1 MSPEENKPSHIQKSK
16 NLITGGQISVGG
28 NLHIGDVY
36 ISGQQEEQADD
47 GLLEDYPLPK
57 NISYPQ
63 EPFLGLQRFTRAE
76 ARIFYGRN
84 WFIKSLIERLA
95 VTNGAK
101 VILLY
106 GPSGVGKS
114 SLLEAGLYPRLEN
127 QNWNCYY
134 WRFNIDEDFTN
145 AIPSTTALAESG
157 QKSSL
162 IVLDQLEEYYTS
174 AAENKNE
181 HSIAKLI
188 NQVERMAAFEQHDIR
203 FVLSFRKEFLPEME
217 SECLRAKVL
226 FSKFFLTPL
235 SLEDIERILLKLSK
249 VKDAPWKLTFADPG
263 LSGRIATELAQDDQ
277 SPMAPLLQLT
287 MKGLWKLAV
296 EENESE
302 PKISLDL
309 YRNYKKQG
317 IGLRSFLNRQL
328 NKIQDQKGLKLGLHL
343 DVLMFFTTA
352 FRSAAIH
359 DKQAFL
365 AQYSHL
371 EGRYLLQLIE
381 ELKNLYLISEGVTDK
396 KATATQLRLTHDALG
411 PIVASEFTSST
422 KPGQRARRLLENK
435 VVELSLG
442 KEDKANERPGGVQKT
457 TSPIVLNNRE
467 LAIINAGRYGMRDY
481 TPLEKKLIHTSKAR
495 IRNRRNLALGIL
507 LGVAGLIGGLF
518 WYLNYQSGQNRAVRI
533 RLLDQAQEFVNAND
547 YDKALD
553 IYQNID
559 IAQYEA
565 QALPQLTQLTDS
577 YIFNNHIES
586 KKTQEVIALLLQ
598 TNPEEE
604 AHQKLRAHWAFLYA
618 WYGDEEQAEKLF
630 AQPFTL
636 PEAVDTE
643 IHTPEIESLR
653 GFEAHYGAAITNYF
667 KGKYLPE
674 LVWIEG
680 DPAIGITGFW
690 MARHEITNHQFLT
703 FANLNR
709 LKTSNPIQSLEQY
722 DGESWRMVDGESL
735 LFPVRV
741 DGIMAQSYAQWLGG
755 VLPTVEEWEYAARG
769 GRNAIASKYPGGDEL
784 EELAIY
790 STDFIDA
797 RELPDSVGIRK
808 PNSLGIFDLAGNV
821 FEWTSTS
828 TSNGDHLLKGGDFQS
843 SLPEM
848 PEDYDYFEIENRA
861 FALPLTVGE
870 TCGIR
875 FIKK

>member
-1 MSPEENKPSHIQKSK
+1 MSPEENKPSQIQKSK
-16 NLITGGQISVGG
+16 NLITGGEISIGG

-36 ISGQQEEQADD
+36 ISGQQEEKADD
-47 GLLEDYPLPK
+47 GLLDDYPLTA

-84 WFIKSLIERLA
+84 WFIKSLIERLSVA
-95 VTNGAK
+95 NGAK

-127 QNWNCYY
+127 QNWNCHY
-134 WRFNIDEDFTN
+134 WRFNIDEDFTD
-145 AIPSTTALAESG
+145 AIPSPTVLAESG
-157 QKSSL
+157 RKSSL

-174 AAENKNE
+174 ASASKDE
-181 HSIAKLI
+181 HAMTKLI
-188 NQVERMAAFEQHDIR
+188 NQVARMASFEQHDIR
-203 FVLSFRKEFLPEME
+203 FVLSFRKEFLPEIE

-249 VKDAPWKLTFADPG
+249 VKDAPWQLKFTDPG
-263 LSGRIATELAQDDQ
+263 LTGRIAAELAQDDQ

-287 MKGLWKLAV
+287 MKDLWKRAV
-296 EENESE
+296 EENESAPE
-302 PKISLDL
+302 ISLDL

-328 NKIQDQKGLKLGLHL
+328 NKIQDQKSLKLGLHL
-343 DVLMFFTTA
+343 DVLMYFTTA
-352 FRSAAIH
+352 FRSAAIY

-365 AQYSHL
+365 TQYGHL
-371 EGRYLLQLIE
+371 EEQYLLQLIE
-381 ELKNLYLISEGVTDK
+381 ELKNLYLISEVATDK
-396 KATATQLRLTHDALG
+396 KAMATHLRLTHDALA
-411 PIVASEFTSST
+411 PVVANEFIIST

-435 VVELSLG
+435 AVELSLEKDDEADEKPG
-442 KEDKANERPGGVQKT
+442 KVQKT
-457 TSPIVLNNRE
+457 ASPIVLNSRE
-467 LAIINAGRYGMRDY
+467 LAIINVGRSGMRDY
-481 TPLEKKLIHTSKAR
+481 TPLEKKLIKTSKTK
-495 IRNRRNLALGIL
+495 IRNRRNLGLGTL
-507 LGVAGLIGGLF
+507 LGVAGLIGVLF
-518 WYLNYQSGQNRAVRI
+518 WYLNYQSKQSKTISR
-533 RLLDQAQEFVNAND
+533 RLMNQAQEFVSTND

-553 IYQNID
+553 IYQDID
-559 IAQYEA
+559 IKEYEE
-565 QALPQLTQLTDS
+565 QAIPLLTQLTDN

-598 TNPEEE
+598 TNPEDET
-604 AHQKLRAHWAFLYA
+604 HQKLRAHWAFLYA
-618 WYGDEEQAEKLF
+618 LYGDENQAEKLF
-630 AQPFTL
+630 AQPFKLSEDVET
-636 PEAVDTE
+636 V
-643 IHTPEIESLR
+643 INTPDVESLR
-653 GFEAHYGAAITNYF
+653 VFEAHYGAAITNYF
-667 KGKYLPE
+667 KKKYLPE
-674 LVWIEG
+674 LVLVEG
-680 DPAIGITGFW
+680 DPAIGITDFW
-690 MARHEITNHQFLT
+690 MAKHEITNHQLLT

-709 LKTSNPIQSLEQY
+709 LNTSNPIQSLEQY
-722 DGESWRMVDGESL
+722 DGESWRMVEGESL

-741 DGIMAQSYAQWLGG
+741 DGIIAKSYAQWLGG
-755 VLPTVEEWEYAARG
+755 GLPTAEEWEYAAKG
-769 GRNAIASKYPGGDEL
+769 GRNALAFKYPGGDDL

-797 RELPDSVGIRK
+797 RELPDSVGMRK

-861 FALPLTVGE
+861 LALPLTVGE